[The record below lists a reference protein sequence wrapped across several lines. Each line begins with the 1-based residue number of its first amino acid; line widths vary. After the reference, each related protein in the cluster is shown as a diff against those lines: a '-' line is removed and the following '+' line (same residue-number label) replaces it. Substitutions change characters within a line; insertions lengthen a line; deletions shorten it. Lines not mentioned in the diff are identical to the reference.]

1 MAHEAEEWLL
11 DIYHCDRSTRS
22 EGRNQDIPF
31 ID

>member
-11 DIYHCDRSTRS
+11 DIYHCDRSKR
-22 EGRNQDIPF
+22 EGGNQDIPF

>member
-11 DIYHCDRSTRS
+11 DIYHCDRSKR
-22 EGRNQDIPF
+22 GGNQDIPF